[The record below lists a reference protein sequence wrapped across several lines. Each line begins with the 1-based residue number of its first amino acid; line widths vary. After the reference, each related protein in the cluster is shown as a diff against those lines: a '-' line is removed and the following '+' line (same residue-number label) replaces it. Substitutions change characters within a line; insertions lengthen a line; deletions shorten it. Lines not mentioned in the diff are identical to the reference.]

1 MLKLQCFIGWVV
13 QQFCFLF
20 LFLQF
25 ILFIDLILVISKEQE
40 LDSLVPRKMPKVKV
54 ISLNEFL

>member
-25 ILFIDLILVISKEQE
+25 IIYRFDTGHFKGARTGFTCPKKNAKSKSY
-40 LDSLVPRKMPKVKV
+40 LSK
-54 ISLNEFL
+54 